1 MENGHLVHLKWTW
14 EVQAKLNTMVEK
26 YTSHQQ
32 KVKLVSE
39 NGPHPPILLHI
50 VHKYFELFILNL
62 PPCFKGFNDVIT
74 STRYLKSVLSLGQI
88 DCTYFFHIGPLDYN
102 RFDSF

>member
-26 YTSHQQ
+26 YISHQQ

-39 NGPHPPILLHI
+39 NGPHPPILLQI

-74 STRYLKSVLSLGQI
+74 STRYLITCFVTLANSL
-88 DCTYFFHIGPLDYN
+88 H
-102 RFDSF
+102 SFLPHWASRLQSF